1 MVMYHTEKCCVLK
14 MIDNLEENDCPH
26 PQMANLLSLLEIL
39 NIDSNKTN
47 TLCIEKILVSI
58 CYTRKIKIVGC
69 N

>member
-14 MIDNLEENDCPH
+14 MKDNLEEYDYLSTSP
-26 PQMANLLSLLEIL
+26 NLLSLLEIL

-58 CYTRKIKIVGC
+58 CYTRKIEKIKIVA
-69 N
+69 